1 MDSNN
6 LKSKVGHLAK
16 TENLSLNWDDHS
28 LGNVHGCYIH
38 KLSPN
43 LNNHNSSCPLN
54 ILN

>member
-1 MDSNN
+1 MTKILTNSKYLVDMKSYEECPTFD
-6 LKSKVGHLAK
+6 LKLLESI
-16 TENLSLNWDDHS
+16 
-28 LGNVHGCYIH
+28 YIY